1 MYSTHDRLYNT
12 CNFFV
17 DMCCL
22 CFAVTNPCCLHLY
35 SKKIEDVGVLQED
48 YIRFLNSL
56 PMDLFE
62 SEIWNKFGHEF
73 IAESDRRKVSF
84 SYSSSVLF
92 AAGCNCCMSVYA
104 ISFSIFLDIHS
115 LFCSRS
121 FCFLNVAI

>member
-1 MYSTHDRLYNT
+1 MTDCITHATFLWI
-12 CNFFV
+12 CVVSVLLLLIHVAFI
-17 DMCCL
+17 
-22 CFAVTNPCCLHLY
+22 Y
-35 SKKIEDVGVLQED
+35 SKKVEDVGVLQED

-92 AAGCNCCMSVYA
+92 AAGCNCCMSVYCVCHKLFYFFW
-104 ISFSIFLDIHS
+104 ISILFSAREISVF
-115 LFCSRS
+115 
-121 FCFLNVAI
+121 